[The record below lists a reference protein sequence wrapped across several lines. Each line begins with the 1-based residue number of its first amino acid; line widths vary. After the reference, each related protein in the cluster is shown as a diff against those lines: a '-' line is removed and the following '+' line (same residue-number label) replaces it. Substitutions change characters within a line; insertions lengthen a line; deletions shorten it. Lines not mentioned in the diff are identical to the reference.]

1 MEIQNK
7 IKEILEDIEPNVWK
21 PTNKDD
27 FLDGVLV
34 EKRQDVGTN
43 KSNAYYIET
52 KPHNV
57 VMVWGSTIL
66 DDRLSLVSI
75 GEKIR
80 ITFKGTEESKRG
92 NDLKLYKVQ
101 RYVLRDDT
109 NKNKL
114 DSNKLSKSINS
125 DEDVIKDE

>member
-21 PTNKDD
+21 PTNEND
-27 FLDGVLV
+27 FIDGVLL

-52 KPHNV
+52 QPHNV

-66 DDRLSLVSI
+66 DDRLSLVSV

-92 NDLKLYKVQ
+92 NDLKIFKVQ

-109 NKNKL
+109 TKQAITKN
-114 DSNKLSKSINS
+114 SN
-125 DEDVIKDE
+125 EEVIKNN